1 MLWAFL
7 FGGLL
12 LAAVA
17 GLCFLIHSARRFRWV
32 AALSHGRKAASIGI
46 GAAAILL
53 PSALIGLV
61 WGYMNA
67 IVILL
72 HLAVFWLMAEG
83 IQRLIQRCRKQ
94 PFRRYY
100 AGAAALLVTVLYLGV
115 GWVQANHVW
124 QTDYTLT
131 TSKPVGSLRIA
142 LLADSHVGTTF
153 DGEGLSEHIARIA
166 RQQPDLVVIAGDF
179 VDEDT
184 SEADMR
190 AACRTL
196 RQLSPPYGV
205 YFVFGNHDKGLY
217 SGGRRGYTGE
227 DVAAELAQNGVI
239 VLQDEIVTINDRFYL
254 IGRQD
259 ASEALDFGGT
269 RADIA
274 ALTAGLDRSKFAVVL
289 DHQPRDYAAA
299 SAADVDLVL
308 SGHTHGGQMIPLM
321 QLARWFH
328 IGGNDLV
335 YGTEHRGKTDFIV
348 TSGISDWA
356 LLFKTGCRSEF
367 VIIDIQGK

>member
-100 AGAAALLVTVLYLGV
+100 AGGRPPC
-115 GWVQANHVW
+115 W
-124 QTDYTLT
+124 
-131 TSKPVGSLRIA
+131 
-142 LLADSHVGTTF
+142 
-153 DGEGLSEHIARIA
+153 
-166 RQQPDLVVIAGDF
+166 
-179 VDEDT
+179 
-184 SEADMR
+184 
-190 AACRTL
+190 
-196 RQLSPPYGV
+196 SP
-205 YFVFGNHDKGLY
+205 
-217 SGGRRGYTGE
+217 SS
-227 DVAAELAQNGVI
+227 I
-239 VLQDEIVTINDRFYL
+239 
-254 IGRQD
+254 
-259 ASEALDFGGT
+259 S
-269 RADIA
+269 
-274 ALTAGLDRSKFAVVL
+274 
-289 DHQPRDYAAA
+289 A
-299 SAADVDLVL
+299 SA
-308 SGHTHGGQMIPLM
+308 GCRPI
-321 QLARWFH
+321 
-328 IGGNDLV
+328 
-335 YGTEHRGKTDFIV
+335 
-348 TSGISDWA
+348 TSG
-356 LLFKTGCRSEF
+356 RP
-367 VIIDIQGK
+367 IIP